1 MTDYKIDISKSV
13 SKIIDFYL
21 ELGGEAFEIEEGCL
35 GFGVVV
41 LAGVTD
47 KSYKITEYYKNYGF
61 SGHTLE
67 RISNEEESSLIDE
80 MYARWAREEEEE
92 EENSHE

>member
-1 MTDYKIDISKSV
+1 MTEFKIDV
-13 SKIIDFYL
+13 SRSASDIIDFYL

-47 KSYKITEYYKNYGF
+47 KSYKITEYYKTYSF
-61 SGHTLE
+61 CGHTLE
-67 RISNEEESSLIDE
+67 QISDAEESILIDE
-80 MYARWAREEEEE
+80 MYDRWAREEDEES
-92 EENSHE
+92 SHE